1 MQLIFQ
7 LMSVS
12 VPRIAI
18 AMNRK
23 GPACGFGRPKAW
35 LFFSKSELDCFE
47 GRKVVFSFLGRSH
60 VLNQQAISIDS
71 VDEADQL
78 RVNIYKLLARLLR
91 EPPDAPLLSILT
103 QMTGDDSELGQAIS
117 DLSKAASETGLA
129 ASRDEYDVLFI
140 GLGRGI
146 LTPFGSYYLTG
157 FMHEKPL
164 ARLRD
169 DMRPLGIA
177 RSDDVKDPEDH
188 VAALMEMMAGLIEGS
203 FGAAQS
209 VTVQKSFF
217 DRHVGS
223 WTPHFF
229 KDLEACP
236 SARFFRPVGRIGRLF
251 MAIEQG
257 AFEM

>member
-1 MQLIFQ
+1 M
-7 LMSVS
+7 
-12 VPRIAI
+12 
-18 AMNRK
+18 
-23 GPACGFGRPKAW
+23 
-35 LFFSKSELDCFE
+35 
-47 GRKVVFSFLGRSH
+47 
-60 VLNQQAISIDS
+60 LNQRARSTDP
-71 VDEADQL
+71 VDETDQS
-78 RVNIYKLLARLLR
+78 RVNVYRLLARLLR
-91 EPPDAPLLSILT
+91 EPPDASLISILT
-103 QMTGDDSELGQAIS
+103 RMTGDESELGEAIA
-117 DLSKAASETGLA
+117 DLSNAAASMSLAET
-129 ASRDEYDVLFI
+129 RDEYDVLFI

-188 VAALMEMMAGLIEGS
+188 AAALMEMMAGLIDGT
-203 FGAAQS
+203 FGAVQPLS
-209 VTVQKSFF
+209 VQRSFF
-217 DRHVGS
+217 DSHVGS

-229 KDLEACP
+229 KDLETCS
-236 SARFFRPVGRIGRLF
+236 SARFFKPVGRMGRLF

>member
-1 MQLIFQ
+1 
-7 LMSVS
+7 
-12 VPRIAI
+12 
-18 AMNRK
+18 
-23 GPACGFGRPKAW
+23 
-35 LFFSKSELDCFE
+35 
-47 GRKVVFSFLGRSH
+47 
-60 VLNQQAISIDS
+60 VLNQRARSTDP
-71 VDEADQL
+71 VDETDQS
-78 RVNIYKLLARLLR
+78 RVNVYRLLARLLR
-91 EPPDAPLLSILT
+91 EPPDASLISILT
-103 QMTGDDSELGQAIS
+103 RMTGDESELGEAIA
-117 DLSKAASETGLA
+117 DLSNAAASMSLAET
-129 ASRDEYDVLFI
+129 RDEYDVLFI

-188 VAALMEMMAGLIEGS
+188 AAALMEMMAGLIDGT
-203 FGAAQS
+203 FGAVQPLS
-209 VTVQKSFF
+209 VQRSFF
-217 DRHVGS
+217 DSHVGS

-229 KDLEACP
+229 KDLETCS
-236 SARFFRPVGRIGRLF
+236 SARFFKPVGRMGRLF

>member
-1 MQLIFQ
+1 M
-7 LMSVS
+7 
-12 VPRIAI
+12 
-18 AMNRK
+18 
-23 GPACGFGRPKAW
+23 
-35 LFFSKSELDCFE
+35 
-47 GRKVVFSFLGRSH
+47 
-60 VLNQQAISIDS
+60 LNQQAFSTDRID
-71 VDEADQL
+71 ETDQL
-78 RVNIYKLLARLLR
+78 RVNVYRLLARLLR
-91 EPPDAPLLSILT
+91 QPPDAALRAVLT

-117 DLSKAASETGLA
+117 DLANTAATTSLA

-146 LTPFGSYYLTG
+146 MTPFGSYYLTG

-177 RSDDVKDPEDH
+177 RNDDVKDPEDH
-188 VAALMEMMAGLIEGS
+188 VAALMEMMAGLIDGS
-203 FGAAQS
+203 FG
-209 VTVQKSFF
+209 TVQPASAQQVFF
-217 DRHVGS
+217 DRHVAS

-229 KDLEACP
+229 KDLESCP
-236 SARFFRPVGRIGRLF
+236 SAGFFKPVGRIGRLF

>member
-1 MQLIFQ
+1 
-7 LMSVS
+7 
-12 VPRIAI
+12 
-18 AMNRK
+18 
-23 GPACGFGRPKAW
+23 
-35 LFFSKSELDCFE
+35 
-47 GRKVVFSFLGRSH
+47 
-60 VLNQQAISIDS
+60 VLNQQAFSTDRID
-71 VDEADQL
+71 ETDQL
-78 RVNIYKLLARLLR
+78 RVNVYRLLARLLR
-91 EPPDAPLLSILT
+91 QPPDAALRAVLT

-117 DLSKAASETGLA
+117 DLANTAATTSLA

-146 LTPFGSYYLTG
+146 MTPFGSYYLTG

-177 RSDDVKDPEDH
+177 RNDDVKDPEDH
-188 VAALMEMMAGLIEGS
+188 VAALMEMMAGLIDGS
-203 FGAAQS
+203 FG
-209 VTVQKSFF
+209 TVQPASAQQVFF
-217 DRHVGS
+217 DRHVAS

-229 KDLEACP
+229 KDLESCP
-236 SARFFRPVGRIGRLF
+236 SAGFFKPVGRIGRLF

>member
-1 MQLIFQ
+1 M
-7 LMSVS
+7 
-12 VPRIAI
+12 
-18 AMNRK
+18 
-23 GPACGFGRPKAW
+23 
-35 LFFSKSELDCFE
+35 
-47 GRKVVFSFLGRSH
+47 
-60 VLNQQAISIDS
+60 LNQQAFSTDRID
-71 VDEADQL
+71 ETDQL
-78 RVNIYKLLARLLR
+78 RVNVYRLLARLLR
-91 EPPDAPLLSILT
+91 QPPDAALRAVLT

-117 DLSKAASETGLA
+117 DLANTAATTSLA

-146 LTPFGSYYLTG
+146 MTPFGSYYLTG

-177 RSDDVKDPEDH
+177 RNDDVKDPEDH
-188 VAALMEMMAGLIEGS
+188 VAALMEMMAGLIDGS
-203 FGAAQS
+203 FG
-209 VTVQKSFF
+209 TVQPASAQQVFF
-217 DRHVGS
+217 DRHVAS

-229 KDLEACP
+229 KDLDNCP
-236 SARFFRPVGRIGRLF
+236 SAGFFKPVGRIGRLF

>member
-1 MQLIFQ
+1 
-7 LMSVS
+7 
-12 VPRIAI
+12 
-18 AMNRK
+18 
-23 GPACGFGRPKAW
+23 
-35 LFFSKSELDCFE
+35 
-47 GRKVVFSFLGRSH
+47 
-60 VLNQQAISIDS
+60 VLNQQARSTDP
-71 VDEADQL
+71 VDETDQS
-78 RVNIYKLLARLLR
+78 RVNVYRLLARLLR
-91 EPPDAPLLSILT
+91 EPPDASLISILT
-103 QMTGDDSELGQAIS
+103 QMTGDETELGKAIA
-117 DLSKAASETGLA
+117 DLSNAAASMSLA
-129 ASRDEYDVLFI
+129 EARDEYDVLFI

-188 VAALMEMMAGLIEGS
+188 AAALMEMMAGLIDGT
-203 FGAAQS
+203 FGAVQPLS
-209 VTVQKSFF
+209 VQKSFF
-217 DRHVGS
+217 DSHVGS

-229 KDLEACP
+229 KDLETCS
-236 SARFFRPVGRIGRLF
+236 SARFFKPVGRIGRLF

>member
-1 MQLIFQ
+1 M
-7 LMSVS
+7 
-12 VPRIAI
+12 
-18 AMNRK
+18 
-23 GPACGFGRPKAW
+23 
-35 LFFSKSELDCFE
+35 
-47 GRKVVFSFLGRSH
+47 
-60 VLNQQAISIDS
+60 LNQQARSTYP
-71 VDEADQL
+71 VDETDQS
-78 RVNIYKLLARLLR
+78 RVNVYRLLARLLR
-91 EPPDAPLLSILT
+91 EPPDESLISILT
-103 QMTGDDSELGQAIS
+103 QMTGDESELGKAIA
-117 DLSKAASETGLA
+117 DLSSAAASISLA
-129 ASRDEYDVLFI
+129 DARDEYNVLFI

-188 VAALMEMMAGLIEGS
+188 AAALMEMMAGLIDGS
-203 FGAAQS
+203 FGAVQPLS
-209 VTVQKSFF
+209 VQKTFF
-217 DRHVGS
+217 DSHVCS

-229 KDLEACP
+229 KDLETCS
-236 SARFFRPVGRIGRLF
+236 SARFFKPVGCIGRLF